1 MSVSRFEHV
10 LIMAED
16 LEATKDFFADVVG
29 LSVGRRPDFPFPGY
43 WMYLN
48 DSPCVHLAAKRMDA
62 EGQDYLDA
70 KEGDVNGSGCID
82 HIAFLADDIEGFR
95 ARLEAAGIPMRH
107 RHVPGSPVQQIF
119 IEDPN
124 NVTVELNFPA
134 GE

>member
-29 LSVGRRPDFPFPGY
+29 LSVGWRPDFPFPGY

-48 DSPCVHLAAKRMDA
+48 GSPCVHLAAKQMDA
-62 EGQDYLDA
+62 EGKDYLDA
-70 KEGDVNGSGCID
+70 KDGGDGGSGCID
-82 HIAFLADDIEGFR
+82 HIAFLADDMEGFR
-95 ARLEAAGIPMRH
+95 ERLEAAGIPMRH

-134 GE
+134 GK

>member
-29 LSVGRRPDFPFPGY
+29 LSVGWRPDFPFPGY

-48 DSPCVHLAAKRMDA
+48 DSPCVHLAAKQMDA
-62 EGQDYLDA
+62 KGADYLDV
-70 KEGDVNGSGCID
+70 KEGSAEGSGCID
-82 HIAFLADDIEGFR
+82 HIAFLADDMAEFR